1 MIDRKTD
8 NQKNKDADGK
18 TDIQRRHTDK
28 KNKKK
33 TFRQRERHKLI
44 DRQNNTNKLIDRP
57 FYSYDI
63 TDEQTDTI
71 AERVALLLK
80 ITLNLKMQV

>member
-33 TFRQRERHKLI
+33 TFRQRERHKLT
-44 DRQNNTNKLIDRP
+44 DRQND
-57 FYSYDI
+57 
-63 TDEQTDTI
+63 
-71 AERVALLLK
+71 
-80 ITLNLKMQV
+80 